1 MACAIP
7 ECGTEQELWFGTLCR
22 SVENSNSL
30 IFLKR
35 RLLEHIKNIEI
46 KNFKSIRHQK
56 IEDCRRINVFIGYPN
71 TGKSNILEAI
81 GLYGFPLINN
91 DRFKFN
97 DICRVKHFTELF
109 FNKDYREATNII
121 INDKVLLEL
130 IFNPQSDLEVR
141 INSIAENKLLH
152 ILSASVGKGN
162 FSNLYYQLSDGISMI
177 KPIKKYEFKSDATIN
192 QQGPFTLA
200 VPFGANLL
208 DILHRDS
215 GLRKEIVS
223 LFDDYNLKL
232 VIDSEEIF
240 FLKYLSDESAV
251 SIPYHQIADT
261 LRRLI
266 FYKAAIVSNK
276 DTVLLFE
283 EPEAHMFPPYISK
296 FTSEVMYN
304 ENGNQF
310 FINTHSPFVVNDF
323 MENLKKEE
331 LSIYAVGYKK
341 ETGETIARKLND
353 KEMHEIYQYGTD
365 LFLNLEN
372 YLYHEQ

>member
-1 MACAIP
+1 M
-7 ECGTEQELWFGTLCR
+7 
-22 SVENSNSL
+22 
-30 IFLKR
+30 
-35 RLLEHIKNIEI
+35 EHIKNIEI

-81 GLYGFPLINN
+81 GLLGFASVSN
-91 DRFKFN
+91 DRFKLN
-97 DICRVKHFTELF
+97 DICRVKHFSELF
-109 FNKDYREATNII
+109 FNKDYRDATNISI
-121 INDKVLLEL
+121 DNRVLLEL
-130 IFNPQSDLEVR
+130 ILNNQSDLEVR
-141 INSIAENKLLH
+141 IHDRADFINSKR
-152 ILSASVGKGN
+152 SAIFSAVVGKGDYAY
-162 FSNLYYQLSDGISMI
+162 LYQQNSAEKNKIVGSIR
-177 KPIKKYEFKSDATIN
+177 KYDFKSDAPIN
-192 QQGPFTLA
+192 QQGPFNLA
-200 VPFGANLL
+200 IPFGANLL
-208 DILHRDS
+208 DILHRNSD
-215 GLRKEIVS
+215 LRKEIVAI
-223 LFDDYNLKL
+223 FDIYNLKL
-232 VIDSEEIF
+232 VIDSEEII
-240 FLKYLSDESAV
+240 FLKYLSDETGV

-266 FYKAAIVSNK
+266 FYKAAILSNSNS
-276 DTVLLFE
+276 VLLFE

-331 LSIYAVGYKK
+331 LSIYVVGYKK
-341 ETGETIARKLND
+341 DTGETIARRLND